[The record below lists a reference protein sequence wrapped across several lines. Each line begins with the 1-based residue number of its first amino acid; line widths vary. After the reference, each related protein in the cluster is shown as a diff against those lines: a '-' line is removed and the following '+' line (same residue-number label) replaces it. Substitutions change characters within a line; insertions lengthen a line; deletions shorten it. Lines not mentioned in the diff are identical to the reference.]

1 MLKERNADGS
11 EGGSSSQ
18 SAREADVR
26 QTLVAH
32 GVADE
37 HINEVVAQL
46 NVLVDAPPPSDA
58 AVENGSASRQR
69 LDERQRRIVGWRNA
83 V

>member
-18 SAREADVR
+18 SAREAGLR
-26 QTLVAH
+26 EALVAH

-37 HINEVVAQL
+37 QINEVLAQL
-46 NVLVDAPPPSDA
+46 NVLVAEPP
-58 AVENGSASRQR
+58 
-69 LDERQRRIVGWRNA
+69 
-83 V
+83 